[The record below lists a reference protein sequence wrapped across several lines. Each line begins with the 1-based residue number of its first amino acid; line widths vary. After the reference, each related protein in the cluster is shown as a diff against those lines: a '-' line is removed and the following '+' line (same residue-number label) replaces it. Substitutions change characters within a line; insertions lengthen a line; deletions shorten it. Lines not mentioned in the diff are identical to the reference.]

1 MFGDGKLL
9 MARNNGHFE
18 QNDSAGFSDETIR
31 RFLLGDLSESEQ
43 PLFEQ
48 QMFTD
53 AGLDVRI
60 RLAEIDLADDYAFE
74 RLSAADRVLFEERFM
89 VTSRRQRELNVSSAL
104 RDRFSMRATA
114 AWAEKITVAKRWRHL
129 FGFNRPAWKIAF
141 GVLILL
147 ILFGTVLLV
156 VKEPRLTQQI
166 TNKVFPRRSPARSA
180 PREVNHP
187 TNTSSPEHRTT
198 PAPMP
203 LHDSA
208 NRLTESAELFPSPPD
223 LGKIPTLTLPTGENS
238 VVRLRLAVINQTVPY
253 RAEVLSIDGKSVF
266 NLDWLS
272 GPPFNVDVSAS
283 LLKSGKYQIRLSD
296 ARDGSKKE
304 VASYYFWVQ

>member
-1 MFGDGKLL
+1 MLGDGKLL
-9 MARNNGHFE
+9 MANNNGHFE
-18 QNDSAGFSDETIR
+18 QNNSSGFSDETIR
-31 RFLLGDLSESEQ
+31 RFLLGELSASEQ

-53 AGLDVRI
+53 AGLDVRV

-74 RLSAADRVLFEERFM
+74 RLSTADRVLFEERFM
-89 VTSRRQRELNVSSAL
+89 VTSSRRRELNVSSAL

-114 AWAEKITVAKRWRHL
+114 GWSEKITVAKRWRHL
-129 FGFNRPAWKIAF
+129 FGFSRPAWKIAF

-187 TNTSSPEHRTT
+187 THTSSPEHQTT

-208 NRLTESAELFPSPPD
+208 NPFPESVMLFPTKPESAA
-223 LGKIPTLTLPTGENS
+223 IPTLEPPNGENN
-238 VVRLRLAVINQTVPY
+238 VVRLTLAVPDETVPY
-253 RAEVLSIDGKSVF
+253 RAEVLTTDGKSVL
-266 NLDWLS
+266 NIDWLS
-272 GPPFNVDVSAS
+272 GPPFNIDVSAR

-296 ARDGSKKE
+296 ARDGTKKE
-304 VASYYFWVQ
+304 VASYYFRVQ

>member
-1 MFGDGKLL
+1 
-9 MARNNGHFE
+9 MANNNGHFE
-18 QNDSAGFSDETIR
+18 QDNSSGSSDETIR
-31 RFLLGDLSESEQ
+31 RFLLGELSESEQ

-53 AGLDVRI
+53 AGLDSRV
-60 RLAEIDLADDYAFE
+60 RLAEIDLTDDYAFE

-89 VTSRRQRELNVSSAL
+89 VTSSRRRELNVSSAL

-114 AWAEKITVAKRWRHL
+114 AWAEKVTVAKRWRHL
-129 FGFNRPAWKIAF
+129 FGFSRPAWKIAF

-166 TNKVFPRRSPARSA
+166 TNKINPKRSA
-180 PREVNHP
+180 PRSSPQEMQHP
-187 TNTSSPEHRTT
+187 TNTSSPEHQTT

-208 NRLTESAELFPSPPD
+208 NPLTESAVLFPSPPD
-223 LGKIPTLTLPTGENS
+223 LGKIPTLTLRNGENS
-238 VVRLRLAVINQTVPY
+238 VVRLRLAVLDQTVPY
-253 RAEVLSIDGKSVF
+253 RAEVLTIDGKSVF
-266 NLDWLS
+266 SVDWLS

-304 VASYYFWVQ
+304 VASYYFRVQ

>member
-1 MFGDGKLL
+1 
-9 MARNNGHFE
+9 MATNNGHFE
-18 QNDSAGFSDETIR
+18 QNNSSGFSDETIR
-31 RFLLGDLSESEQ
+31 RFLLGELSESEQ

-48 QMFTD
+48 QLFAD
-53 AGLDVRI
+53 SGLGARV

-74 RLSAADRVLFEERFM
+74 RLNASDRAQFEERYL
-89 VTSRRQRELNVSSAL
+89 VTVKRQRALNVSTAL
-104 RDRFSMRATA
+104 RDRFSSNQATGA
-114 AWAEKITVAKRWRHL
+114 GSQESTVADRWRHL

-187 TNTSSPEHRTT
+187 TNTSSPEHQTT

-208 NRLTESAELFPSPPD
+208 NPLTESAVLFPSPPD
-223 LGKIPTLTLPTGENS
+223 LGKIPTLTLPNAENS
-238 VVRLRLAVINQTVPY
+238 VVRLRLAVIDQTVPY
-253 RAEVLSIDGKSVF
+253 RAEVLTIDGMSVFSIDR
-266 NLDWLS
+266 LS